1 VFIEIINSAV
11 DIVNDRVNLIN
22 VPVEVID
29 ALADQGGFASCRF
42 LFYDEDVF
50 FLFIEDKVVMLFLP
64 HAKRGQ
70 GLVEYALI
78 LILVSLV
85 SLILLI
91 LLAKPIG
98 DVYSNVIEMI

>member
-50 FLFIEDKVVMLFLP
+50 FYL
-64 HAKRGQ
+64 
-70 GLVEYALI
+70 
-78 LILVSLV
+78 
-85 SLILLI
+85 
-91 LLAKPIG
+91 
-98 DVYSNVIEMI
+98 